1 MKLLLVD
8 GHYYLYR
15 SFFAIRG
22 LTNSAGEPTN
32 AIFAF
37 AKALRKMLQDVQPT
51 HGAVLWDAGLPPE
64 RVALQPEYKSQRP
77 PMPEELQVQE
87 QPVMEL
93 CPLFGLASLSV
104 PGVEADDLIAAY
116 ALAAVQTAPAAEVV
130 IATSDKDIL
139 QVVSERVRVYSTAK
153 ADLAAGQAAG
163 YALLGPREVEAK
175 WGVGPERI
183 VDVLSLT
190 GDAVDNIP
198 GVPGV
203 GEKTAARLVREF
215 GSLSELL
222 DDLPKVENLK
232 LREKLA
238 AHREQILCN
247 REMVRLRLDSP
258 LPRPLAE
265 LALRPQ
271 PSELLQFLRRCEF
284 RSLVRELEAENPDA
298 PAEATP
304 NRTGSLAQGELF

>member
-87 QPVMEL
+87 QPVMDL
-93 CPLFGLASLSV
+93 CPLFGLASLAV

-116 ALAAVQTAPAAEVV
+116 ALAAVQTAPEAKVV

-153 ADLAAGQAAG
+153 ADLAAGESAG
-163 YALLGPREVEAK
+163 FALLGPREVEGK

-183 VDVLSLT
+183 VDVLSLI

-222 DDLPKVENLK
+222 GDLQRVENLK

-247 REMVRLRLDSP
+247 REMVRLRLDAP

-271 PSELLQFLRRCEF
+271 PAELVQFLRRCEF
-284 RSLVRELEAENPDA
+284 RSLVRELEAETPDA
-298 PAEATP
+298 APETTP
-304 NRTGSLAQGELF
+304 TRTGPLAQGELF